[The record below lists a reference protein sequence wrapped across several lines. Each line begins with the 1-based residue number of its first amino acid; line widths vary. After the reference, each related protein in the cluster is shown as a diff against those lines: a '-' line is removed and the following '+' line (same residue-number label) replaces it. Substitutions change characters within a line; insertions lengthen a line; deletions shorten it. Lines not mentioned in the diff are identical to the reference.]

1 MYCRTRTRLL
11 SGAIALLALV
21 STARSQD
28 FRPKLDRDYPITA
41 PPLEAVQLDDSMFG
55 PRLQTNLSFTLD
67 YAIENL
73 QRQGSFLLFEVL
85 SEGRKPHP
93 YNREPGM
100 WADSDVYKTIEGG
113 LRMQRINPDA
123 KNRERFMKMV
133 DHLLDRIAKTQ
144 AEDGY
149 LMPHI
154 QIFGDPKSKWY
165 DPKAYGENY
174 QHFSRNIHG
183 TSELY
188 SMGHFV
194 EMAVEHYQLTGSKKA
209 VDIALRVVDCIDS
222 NYGPGK
228 REEPSGHP
236 EIELGLLRLYRAT
249 KNPKCLKLAEFFEQ
263 MHKTHP
269 GKWTYHAPALG
280 HDLGKGH
287 VVAMMYLYSA
297 MVDLAQISGDEELFH
312 LIARKWDNVEQT
324 QVYIS
329 GACGHRKLG
338 EGFPPAY
345 NLPNGAYCYCETCSS
360 VSYALWDSRMFWA
373 TGEAQYMDLL
383 ERTIYGAFPSGVS
396 FKGNAF
402 YYRNH
407 LESEGKHFHRDG
419 TYGGQDETRHAWLGL
434 SCCPTN
440 VVRFIPLIPTYVYA
454 VDDASGDVYVNLF
467 IQSTAKL
474 QRSGVQVS
482 VRMTSGYPCDGHV
495 KLRYERDKKGDKP
508 LVFRVRIPSWS
519 THTSWKLDGKTIA
532 PPVERGYVLISTTRE
547 KGLIEMDFNMPV
559 RRMVANPNVVD
570 DRGRVA
576 LVRGPV
582 TYCFEG
588 LDAPGAGIDSKK
600 IVLARDPEFTLKK
613 KQIVPGLDVTAIVCN
628 GLNGEK
634 YTAIPY
640 FARCY
645 RGSTPRSVWVLQAGL
660 DPNPPIYDTSWDG
673 KLYRPLSQFKLEAEK
688 E

>member
-1 MYCRTRTRLL
+1 MYFKMRATLPV
-11 SGAIALLALV
+11 SVIALFAFV
-21 STARSQD
+21 SNVYSQD
-28 FRPKLDRDYPITA
+28 FRPKFDRDYPITA
-41 PPLEAVQLDDSMFG
+41 PPLQDVRLDDCVWG
-55 PRLQTNLSFTLD
+55 PRLQTNLHFTLD

-85 SEGRKPHP
+85 SEGKKPHP
-93 YNREPGM
+93 YDREPGM

-123 KNRERFMKMV
+123 RSKEQFLKMV
-133 DHLLDRIAKTQ
+133 DQLLDRIAKTQ

-154 QIFGDPKSKWY
+154 QIFGDRKSKWY
-165 DPKAYGENY
+165 NPKPYGKDY
-174 QHFSRNIHG
+174 QHFSQTLRR

-188 SMGHFV
+188 SMGHFL

-209 VDIALRVVDCIDS
+209 IDIASRIVDCIDA

-228 REEPSGHP
+228 REEPSGCP
-236 EIELGLLRLYRAT
+236 EIEIGLMRLYRAT
-249 KNPKCLKLAEFFEQ
+249 KNPKCFALTKYFDQ
-263 MHKTHP
+263 MHKKVSAHWA
-269 GKWTYHAPALG
+269 GGAPALA
-280 HDLGKGH
+280 HDLGRGH
-287 VVAMMYLYSA
+287 VVAMMYLYCG
-297 MVDLAQISGDEELFH
+297 MVDLAQISGDKELH
-312 LIARKWDNVEQT
+312 GLIARKWDNVAQT
-324 QVYIS
+324 QVYIT

-360 VSYALWDSRMFWA
+360 VSYALWDSRMFCA
-373 TGEAQYMDLL
+373 TGNAKYMNLL
-383 ERTIYGAFPSGVS
+383 ERTIYNSFPSGVS
-396 FKGNAF
+396 FRGNAF

-407 LESEGKHFHRDG
+407 LESEGKHFNRDG
-419 TYGGQDETRHAWLGL
+419 TYGNQDETRHAWLGL

-454 VDDASGDVYVNLF
+454 VDDPSGDVYVNLF
-467 IQSTAKL
+467 MQSKAKL
-474 QRSGVQVS
+474 HRNGGDVN
-482 VRMTSGYPCDGHV
+482 VRMTSGYPYDGQV
-495 KLRYERDKKGDKP
+495 KLRYELDRKGGEP
-508 LVFRVRIPSWS
+508 PTFRVRIPSWS
-519 THTSWKLDGKTIA
+519 NQMSWRLDGKTIA
-532 PPVERGYVLISTTRE
+532 PTVEDGYVLISATRE
-547 KGLIEMDFNMPV
+547 QGEIDMQFKMPV

-576 LVRGPV
+576 LVRGPI

-600 IVLARDPEFTLKK
+600 IVLAEDPEFELEKK
-613 KQIVPGLDVTAIVCN
+613 EIGPGLEVTAIVCK
-628 GLNGEK
+628 GTKGEE

-660 DPNPPIYDTSWDG
+660 NPNPSIYDTSWDG
-673 KLYRPLSQFKLEAEK
+673 KLYRPLSQFKLGVRK
-688 E
+688 